1 MTNLLAQKLA
11 VLYGGN
17 SAERDV
23 SLASGKAVAAGL
35 EKAGFTDVVLID
47 TKDFDLH
54 KLVEMNVT
62 RVFIALHGRGGE
74 DGSLQGALEF
84 LGVPYTG
91 SGVLGSALAMDKI
104 KTKQILQAVSLP
116 TAPFAIVNKAEFSEE
131 NAQAILD
138 ELGGKAMVKPACEGS
153 SIGMSI
159 AHTSDALNHAL
170 SNAFDFDDEV
180 LVEAWIDGLEYTVAI
195 LGDDALPAIHM
206 QTPNE
211 FYDYQAKYQSTS
223 TQYHCPAGL
232 SDEDEQDLRNLAV
245 KAFKAVGTKGWGRV
259 DFMRDNQGQWQI
271 LEINTVPGM
280 TETSLVPK
288 AAKVQGLDFSQL
300 VKRIVELSV

>member
-54 KLVEMNVT
+54 KLVDMNVT

-116 TAPFAIVNKAEFSEE
+116 TASFIRSYWPSPRLRSAIKSESPSRSRTR
-131 NAQAILD
+131 ARAPSRD
-138 ELGGKAMVKPACEGS
+138 S
-153 SIGMSI
+153 SRFRPSTRRRSTRWS
-159 AHTSDALNHAL
+159 ATRPL
-170 SNAFDFDDEV
+170 SRSPS
-180 LVEAWIDGLEYTVAI
+180 L
-195 LGDDALPAIHM
+195 
-206 QTPNE
+206 
-211 FYDYQAKYQSTS
+211 ST
-223 TQYHCPAGL
+223 
-232 SDEDEQDLRNLAV
+232 R
-245 KAFKAVGTKGWGRV
+245 
-259 DFMRDNQGQWQI
+259 
-271 LEINTVPGM
+271 
-280 TETSLVPK
+280 
-288 AAKVQGLDFSQL
+288 
-300 VKRIVELSV
+300 

>member
-232 SDEDEQDLRNLAV
+232 SDEDEQGLRNLAV

>member
-91 SGVLGSALAMDKI
+91 SGVLGSALVMDKI

-223 TQYHCPAGL
+223 RQYHCPAGL

>member
-23 SLASGKAVAAGL
+23 SLASGKAVTAGL

-170 SNAFDFDDEV
+170 TNAFDFDDEV

-232 SDEDEQDLRNLAV
+232 TDEDEQDLRNLAV